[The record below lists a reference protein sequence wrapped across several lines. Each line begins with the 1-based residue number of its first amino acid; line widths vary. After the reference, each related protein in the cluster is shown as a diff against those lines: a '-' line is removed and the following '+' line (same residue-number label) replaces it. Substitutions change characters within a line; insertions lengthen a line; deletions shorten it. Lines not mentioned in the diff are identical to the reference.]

1 MQTCQ
6 APVSRWIALP
16 FPGGKRREPVSGH
29 GPNEAS
35 EIGIRGRGLKDGGH
49 GVYSKHVLRDATEAV
64 VGGEGMLPVVE
75 ARAAPGGRKPG
86 WLKVRAP
93 GGENFMQLKG
103 LLRTLNL
110 RTVCEEARC
119 PHIGA

>member
-49 GVYSKHVLRDATEAV
+49 GVYSKHVLRDATGAI

-75 ARAAPGGRKPG
+75 AREAPVVRKPE

-93 GGENFMQLKG
+93 GGEPFTRRRG
-103 LLRTLNL
+103 R
-110 RTVCEEARC
+110 
-119 PHIGA
+119 